1 MRFRTKLNVGMSVI
15 IISLSVMLAVVV
27 TNIAANSL
35 VHETKRRGQVLAD
48 NIALRTT
55 SSMLSGDL
63 LQMKEMVDELR
74 TVDKD
79 VAYAFLINSNSQIL
93 AHTFADGFPID
104 LKHANIITE
113 DGKPSIRLIDT
124 GSQKFYDFAVPVTAG
139 GLVIGQARLGLSRSQ
154 VQVVVNG
161 LIFTISLV
169 TVITLMVSIAISTQ
183 FAHRITYRLGMLGQ
197 YAESIVRGELKLNQT
212 SGLNRNCWEI
222 YNCQQK
228 DCPAY
233 ENTDKRCW
241 QLGDT
246 LCTNYCSNQSARDL
260 NNCEQCPVFA
270 RNSGDEIHELAETFD
285 VMSLSLRGH
294 IAELEAAKNDLT
306 KQQEILRTIFESSPD
321 QLSLIDK
328 NGTYLSVN
336 QAFASFVAK
345 SKHEIIGK
353 TEHDIPS
360 LLNSWDTQ
368 KETNQIIETGKPVNR
383 EVRIVLEDG
392 SRKWFNV
399 LRVPVH
405 DEKKQSIGVLGT
417 ARDITKVKDYQNQ
430 LVHSQKLESRGK
442 LAGGVAHEINT
453 PLGIILGYSQL
464 LQEDF
469 PKDGQVHKDLVVVEK
484 QAKFCRKIVA
494 DLLDFSHQT
503 KSEKKEMCFN
513 NSIMEVVQ
521 LVRHAFNLDNVLI
534 LTHLDDRL
542 PIIYGN
548 PEQLKQVWMNLMSNA
563 IEAIGQ
569 NGVINI
575 HTELD
580 INDGTIAAWFSDSGT
595 GIATND
601 LDSIFDPFFSTKPV
615 GKGTGLGLSV
625 SFGIIQD
632 HGGSISAISPAPK
645 RLLEDGAMRTEG
657 WGAGT
662 SFKVVLPL
670 DEMDYE

>member
-1 MRFRTKLNVGMSVI
+1 MRFRTKLNAGMSLI
-15 IISLSVMLAVVV
+15 IISLSLMLAVVV

-35 VHETKRRGQVLAD
+35 IHETKRRGQVLAD

-74 TVDKD
+74 TVDSD
-79 VAYAFLINSNSQIL
+79 VAYAFLINSSGQIL
-93 AHTFADGFPID
+93 AHTFTDGFPVD
-104 LKHANIITE
+104 LKHANMITKE
-113 DGKPSIRLIDT
+113 AAPSIKLIDT
-124 GSQKFYDFAVPVTAG
+124 GSDKFYDFAAPVTAG

-161 LIFTISLV
+161 LILTISLV
-169 TVITLMVSIAISTQ
+169 TAITLIISLAISTQ

-197 YAESIVRGELKLNQT
+197 YAESIVRGELNLNQT
-212 SGLNRNCWEI
+212 SGLNRNCWEV
-222 YNCQQK
+222 YNCEQRE
-228 DCPAY
+228 CPAY
-233 ENTDKRCW
+233 GNTDRRCW

-246 LCTNYCSNQSARDL
+246 LCTNYCSNKSARDL
-260 NNCEQCPVFA
+260 NNCEECPVFA
-270 RNSGDEIHELAETFD
+270 KNSGDEIHELAETFD

-294 IAELEAAKNDLT
+294 IAELEEAKNDLT

-328 NGTYLSVN
+328 NGTYVSVN
-336 QAFASFVAK
+336 QAFASFVDK
-345 SKHEIIGK
+345 SKEEIIGK
-353 TEHDIPS
+353 REYEVSS
-360 LLNSWDTQ
+360 LLNTADTL
-368 KETNQIIETGKPVNR
+368 KETKQILRTGKPVNR

-392 SRKWFNV
+392 SRKWFNI
-399 LRVPVH
+399 LKVPVH
-405 DEKKQSIGVLGT
+405 DEHKKSIGVLGT
-417 ARDITKVKDYQNQ
+417 ARDITNVKDYQNQ
-430 LVHSQKLESRGK
+430 LIHSQKLESIGK

-453 PLGIILGYSQL
+453 PLGIILGYAQL

-469 PKDGQVHKDLVVVEK
+469 PDDGQVHKDLVVVEK

-503 KSEKKEMCFN
+503 KSQKKEMCFN

-521 LVRHAFNLDNVLI
+521 LVRHAFKLENVEI
-534 LTHLDDRL
+534 IPNLDDRL

-563 IEAIGQ
+563 IEAIGH

-575 HTELD
+575 RTELD
-580 INDGTIAAWFSDSGT
+580 INEGIISVWFTDSGT

-601 LDSIFDPFFSTKPV
+601 IDSIFDPFFSTKPV

-632 HGGSISAISPAPK
+632 HGGTISATSPAPK
-645 RLLEDGAMRTEG
+645 QLLEDGATRTEN
-657 WGAGT
+657 WGPGT

-670 DEMDYE
+670 DEMGYE